1 MRKGLATLG
10 IIAGLLF
17 APLTNAEAVTSNS
30 SKSSDTQ
37 TSSALSELGESS
49 TESSAVFN
57 SESSST
63 EETTVDSTSSAETIN
78 DSLKDTAPPDK
89 KEPLSEEFIWSSQTG
104 YFTITEATALWRD
117 FQQTKP
123 ASLPV
128 GTTLKLTQSVQV
140 SSGEIWELQSFRGDL
155 YYTKSALENRTNN
168 AFGVPSPL
176 NAYFVI
182 TDEQAVFQSEI
193 SQEPTPVTNYLQQTL
208 IISAE
213 TIHFDGT
220 AYYQLMN
227 AKGQI
232 LGWLPQGSGELTE
245 AQGKYYTHGK
255 YLHLKTNSV
264 IWTSF
269 SFKNQKDSRS
279 FLKQTL
285 QAKGI
290 YYHANGDV
298 YLSVYSANSW
308 VGYVKESQV
317 SYAKD
322 AQGHY
327 LADGRYATITKKGY
341 SIWSSFSW
349 NKKDSSDAIYG
360 KTYLVKGHY
369 RHFNGSTYVSLYDQ
383 KNNWIGY
390 LNQGAVQFT
399 NNPQG
404 IWQNCGKYVTI
415 TNKNYT
421 LWSSF
426 GWNPKQKSS
435 KIFEKTYYA
444 QGKYQ
449 HFNSDTY
456 YSLYD
461 NQNKW
466 QGYLNTRGATIAAG
480 KQGIWQKGG
489 QQVIITKQNWDLWS
503 SFSWKSKGKTNNY
516 RSTLLIAQ
524 GYYQHFNG
532 SRYVSLYDSRGKW
545 YGYLNAAAT
554 RVESSTKAK
563 LQKVQTMLNK
573 KYKKANFGIHVLS
586 LIDGESAQIN
596 GNQTFMAASTG
607 KLPIL
612 YYTQKQINEKR
623 LDPNKLYT
631 YTDKINTMSL
641 SYMRGGAGVLQGK
654 AFGTRYSLNTIMN
667 WTCKYSDNQ
676 GANFLGYYA
685 GNQYDQKMKNEI
697 SRVLGRKWDRFRY
710 VTARENSLLLK
721 EIYHNGGQVL
731 SYLSNTTY
739 DYQRIPK
746 YIPVRVAHKIGDL
759 YGYAHD
765 CGIVYTNKP
774 FIISIMTNNSSYE
787 TISKIA
793 KDVYDLLK

>member
-1 MRKGLATLG
+1 MKNTLATLG
-10 IIAGLLF
+10 ILIGLLF
-17 APLTNAEAVTSNS
+17 APLAHDAATTTDS
-30 SKSSDTQ
+30 SQNQESHSSQ
-37 TSSALSELGESS
+37 TSTAISESS
-49 TESSAVFN
+49 TSFTD
-57 SESSST
+57 SSSSDASSVKDT
-63 EETTVDSTSSAETIN
+63 MPDSTLTN
-78 DSLKDTAPPDK
+78 DSTTDTQDKAPPTGEKQVPTD
-89 KEPLSEEFIWSSQTG
+89 SVWSPQTG
-104 YFTITEATALWRD
+104 YFTISATTPLWRD
-117 FQQTKP
+117 QEQTAP
-123 ASLPV
+123 SSLPV
-128 GTTLKLTQSVQV
+128 GTTLQLTQSMQLPT
-140 SSGEIWELQSFRGDL
+140 GELWEMQSVTGEL
-155 YYTKSALENRTNN
+155 YYTTGDVTRKSDN
-168 AFGVPSPL
+168 AFGLPDAFSGYL
-176 NAYFVI
+176 VI
-182 TDEQAVFQSEI
+182 TDPQAVFQSET
-193 SQEPTPVTNYLQQTL
+193 SSETLPVTGYLRQTL
-208 IISAE
+208 
-213 TIHFDGT
+213 TIAATTVHFDGT
-220 AYYQLMN
+220 SYYHLLD
-227 AKGQI
+227 AKGQD
-232 LGWLPQGSGELTE
+232 LGWLSQSSGKLTD
-245 AQGKYYTHGK
+245 AQGIYYNHGK
-255 YLHLKTNSV
+255 YLHLKTDAV

-269 SFKNQKDSRS
+269 AFKNQKNSQS

-285 QAKGI
+285 QAKGL

-298 YLSVYSANSW
+298 YLSIYSANAW
-308 VGYVKESQV
+308 VGYVKENQV
-317 SYAKD
+317 NYASN

-327 LADGRYATITKKGY
+327 LADGRYVTITKKGY

-349 NKKDSSDAIYG
+349 NKKNSSDAVYG
-360 KTYLVKGHY
+360 KTYLAKGHY

-426 GWNPKQKSS
+426 AWNPKQKSA
-435 KIFEKTYYA
+435 KIFGKTYYA

-449 HFNSDTY
+449 HFNGDTY

-466 QGYLNTRGATIAAG
+466 QGYLNTRGATMAGG

-503 SFSWKSKGKTNNY
+503 SFAWKSKGKTNNY
-516 RSTLLIAQ
+516 RSKLFIAQ

-532 SRYVSLYDSRGKW
+532 SRYLSLYDKQGKW
-545 YGYLNAAAT
+545 YGYLNADAT

-563 LQKVQTMLNK
+563 LQKVQTMLNS
-573 KYKKANFGIHVLS
+573 KYKKANLGIHVMS

-641 SYMRGGAGVLQGK
+641 SYMRGGAGILQGK